1 MWIDLL
7 LMIMC
12 ASVFNDE
19 DEVIFL
25 DSPDAPNDPNGG
37 GKKRVQC
44 VRNGLSSV
52 GDRRSSSILLYRYTA
67 IRN

>member
-12 ASVFNDE
+12 ASFFSDE
-19 DEVIFL
+19 DEVILL
-25 DSPDAPNDPNGG
+25 DSPDAPNAPNGG

-44 VRNGLSSV
+44 VRNGLSRL
-52 GDRRSSSILLYRYTA
+52 GDRRSSSILLVPQSA
-67 IRN
+67 IL